1 MSISITVFFVGHQRK
16 ITGIEEYTAR
26 FKYKP
31 TLNILKNYL
40 YWKFPGLEDNLG
52 DLMVVNGVAEVEYHV
67 LKDGDNVL
75 FIPHIGGG

>member
-1 MSISITVFFVGHQRK
+1 MSINITIFFVGRQREIAGK
-16 ITGIEEYTAR
+16 AEYVAK

-31 TLNILKNYL
+31 TLHILRNYL

-52 DLMVVNGVAEVEYHV
+52 DFMAVNGVAEVEYHV
-67 LKDGDNVL
+67 LKDGDNVI